1 MFSARLN
8 SIHYFIMKTL
18 NKCEVPQIAFN
29 QSSDTGFD
37 DFIKTQ
43 KKFNNQSYSL
53 LVNDTTFF
61 LNLEKTITKI
71 CFIRNIKSDKDN

>member
-1 MFSARLN
+1 MFPARLN

-37 DFIKTQ
+37 DFIKT
-43 KKFNNQSYSL
+43 
-53 LVNDTTFF
+53 
-61 LNLEKTITKI
+61 
-71 CFIRNIKSDKDN
+71 